1 MLVAVVVPVVVDVE
15 TLGVE
20 VADVDAI
27 AVRVKIFVRSRP

>member
-1 MLVAVVVPVVVDVE
+1 LLVAVVVPVVDVE

-27 AVRVKIFVRSRP
+27 AVRVKIVVRSRP